1 MFGGGP
7 IGQDEFAGD
16 EEQTT
21 VHTPPMMRFP
31 PIVAHAFRSALRL
44 HYPSRCTIQL
54 VSSGDTPSG
63 QQVSS
68 GGLPIAGHLH
78 IPCALG
84 AFSKDT
90 TTDSEKRGPMIL
102 EEFSRRICK
111 LNGYYPSIV
120 ERQMQA
126 VVDGVTYSI
135 RGVESD
141 SQHVSTRLY
150 LEVITPRK
158 LV

>member
-7 IGQDEFAGD
+7 LGQDEFAGD

-21 VHTPPMMRFP
+21 VSTPPVMRFP

-44 HYPSRCTIQL
+44 HYPSRCTIQF
-54 VSSGDTPSG
+54 VSKADTPSG
-63 QQVSS
+63 QSVNSS
-68 GGLPIAGHLH
+68 GLPVSGHLN

-90 TTDSEKRGPMIL
+90 TTDNERRGPTVT

-111 LNGYYPSIV
+111 LSGYYPAIV
-120 ERQMQA
+120 ERQMRA
-126 VVDGVTYSI
+126 VVDGVIYNI

-150 LEVITPRK
+150 LEVIKPNK